1 MRINQTKT
9 NKSSV
14 NQESGFSL
22 VEVLVAFFILII
34 ILITVLESRLGSV
47 RRIEQTGNLNQIQ
60 DRIRKDI
67 AAVRKQ
73 ALKWKCQPGTACTGL
88 ASDRNNPPRYVDL
101 VPPDYLYLVDPASP
115 SHYCN
120 KEDPLAEFQEI
131 IPDIPSTDNKNIS
144 ISRSMEINNENKKQL
159 DITYAGK
166 SGEKTISSS
175 TSIIPQAMNWCS

>member
-88 ASDRNNPPRYVDL
+88 ASDRNPPRYVD
-101 VPPDYLYLVDPASP
+101 LVDPASP

-159 DITYAGK
+159 DITYEGK